1 MRPRWRP
8 ASRNAS
14 GHRQFILARRTLG
27 GLVAL
32 AEIGSSCEHASAAL
46 RFCFAKIVD
55 CPRGWNFLQ
64 VLIGRL
70 LGPSPVTIAA
80 IEARVPTL
88 VEAAC

>member
-1 MRPRWRP
+1 
-8 ASRNAS
+8 
-14 GHRQFILARRTLG
+14 
-27 GLVAL
+27 
-32 AEIGSSCEHASAAL
+32 
-46 RFCFAKIVD
+46 
-55 CPRGWNFLQ
+55 LQ

>member
-1 MRPRWRP
+1 
-8 ASRNAS
+8 
-14 GHRQFILARRTLG
+14 
-27 GLVAL
+27 VAL